1 MRTRATAI
9 LTAVW
14 IGAAH
19 LAAQTPGGVQH
30 LIDPSSGLTA
40 EQMVAA
46 AFESLPSLRAAR
58 AAVAAAEAR
67 RTQAGLRP
75 NPNASVGWRQQIGGM
90 DRMNEVGVTLPLDLF
105 RRGARL
111 ALADAGV
118 RVAEADAR
126 RALLNAELEV
136 RRQYGAALAAIRR
149 AEVAR
154 DLEATARRTVDL
166 LAARVEEGASPP
178 LDRDLARV
186 ELDRMSMRVRTA
198 DAEAEAAIVD
208 LARAIGT
215 APDAPLRL
223 RATLGAFVMQPEVAA
238 LSSASAGGAI
248 ETRPDVQAAVARVRE
263 REAAIDEARSA
274 GRWDLSVSAGYVRM
288 RSGFP
293 FRAFDSG
300 GGLRDIHATFHNFT
314 AGAMVMVPL
323 FNRNRGAVAAAA
335 AERIGAEADAD
346 DARLLA
352 RADMARAAI
361 ALRAA
366 LDVAERYRNTIVPQA
381 RRNLETIVERQ
392 QLGRGTLFDVL
403 QARQQLLQ
411 IEDEYTGAL
420 QRAYDAYVAA
430 IGARGGLA
438 R

>member
-1 MRTRATAI
+1 MPTRARVI

-14 IGAAH
+14 IGAAQ
-19 LAAQTPGGVQH
+19 LAAQTPGGAQR

-46 AFESLPSLRAAR
+46 ALESLPSLRAAR

-105 RRGARL
+105 RRSARV

-126 RALLNAELEV
+126 RELLSAEIEV
-136 RRQYGAALAAIRR
+136 RRRYGAALAAIRR

-198 DAEAEAAIVD
+198 DAETEAAVVE
-208 LARAIGT
+208 LARAVGA

-223 RATLGAFVMQPEVAA
+223 RATLEALVTQPDVAA

-248 ETRPDVQAAVARVRE
+248 ETRPDVQAAAARVRE
-263 REAAIDEARSA
+263 REAAIEAARSE
-274 GRWDLSVSAGYVRM
+274 GRWDVSLSAGYVRM

-293 FRAFDSG
+293 FRAFDSA
-300 GGLRDIHATFHNFT
+300 GGLRDIDATFHNFT
-314 AGAMVMVPL
+314 AGAMVVVPL
-323 FNRNRGAVAAAA
+323 FDRNQGAVAAAVS
-335 AERIGAEADAD
+335 ERIGAEADAD

-352 RADMARAAI
+352 RAELARAAI
-361 ALRAA
+361 ELRAA
-366 LDVAERYRNTIVPQA
+366 LDVAERYRNTIVAQA

-403 QARQQLLQ
+403 QARQQFLQ
-411 IEDEYTGAL
+411 VQDEYTGAL
-420 QRAYDAYVAA
+420 LRAYDAYVAA
-430 IGARGGLA
+430 IGARGGLS

>member
-1 MRTRATAI
+1 MRTRATVL

-14 IGAAH
+14 IGAAQV
-19 LAAQTPGGVQH
+19 AAQTPGGGQR
-30 LIDPSSGLTA
+30 LIDPSAGLTA
-40 EQMVAA
+40 EQMVGT

-105 RRGARL
+105 RRGARV

-126 RALLNAELEV
+126 RALLDAELGV
-136 RRQYGAALAAIRR
+136 RHQYGATLAAVRR

-154 DLEATARRTVDL
+154 DLEATARRTVEL
-166 LAARVEEGASPP
+166 LTARVDEGASPP

-198 DAEAEAAIVD
+198 DADADAAVIE
-208 LARAIGT
+208 LTRAIGA

-223 RATLGAFVMQPEVAA
+223 RATLEALVMQPEVAA

-263 REAAIDEARSA
+263 REAAIDEARAA
-274 GRWDLSVSAGYVRM
+274 GRWDLSVSATYVRM

-293 FRAFDSG
+293 FRAFDSSG
-300 GGLRDIHATFHNFT
+300 ELRDIDATFHNFT

-323 FNRNRGAVAAAA
+323 FNRNQGAVAAAA
-335 AERIGAEADAD
+335 AERSGAEADVD
-346 DARLLA
+346 HARLLA

-361 ALRAA
+361 ELRAA
-366 LDVAERYRNTIVPQA
+366 LDVAKRYRSAIVPQA
-381 RRNLETIVERQ
+381 RRNLDTIAERQ